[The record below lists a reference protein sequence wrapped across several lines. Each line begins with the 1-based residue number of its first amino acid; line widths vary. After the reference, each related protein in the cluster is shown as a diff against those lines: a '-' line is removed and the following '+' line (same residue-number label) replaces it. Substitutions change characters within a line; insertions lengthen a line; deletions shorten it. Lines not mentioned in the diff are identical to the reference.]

1 VESPDGLWWL
11 KVNAADT
18 RYEPRLLDVL
28 GHSGSALLPAVVTH
42 PEQPWAL
49 IADAGTSARELLADA
64 EPEQRI
70 RLWIDVLPAYAEL
83 QQSVPIADLRAAKV
97 PDLSAAALPATFDT
111 LIDNPEWF
119 SAAVAPELDPAQW
132 DRILASRSRLAEAA
146 DRLSGGISPTLQHD
160 DLHDGNVFR
169 RGSANLIIDWGDA
182 VVAHPFGTL
191 LVTLD
196 VLAYQ
201 LDCGRADP
209 RIVRVQEAYL
219 EVWRT
224 GGVSRP
230 DLAEELDLAVRTAC
244 LGRAAG
250 WRRAL
255 GTPTAGLE
263 LGDADAVAR
272 WLGRLADALA
282 DAVSLR

>member
-1 VESPDGLWWL
+1 
-11 KVNAADT
+11 
-18 RYEPRLLDVL
+18 VL
-28 GHSGSALLPAVVTH
+28 ARSGSALLPAVLTH

-64 EPEQRI
+64 EPEERI
-70 RLWIDVLPAYAEL
+70 RFWIEVLPAYAEL
-83 QQSVPIADLRAAKV
+83 QRTVPVAELRAAGV
-97 PDLSAAALPATFDT
+97 PDLSAVALTATFDT
-111 LIDNPEWF
+111 LVGDAEWF
-119 SAAVAPELDPAQW
+119 TSTVAPELDPEQW
-132 DRILASRSRLAEAA
+132 DGILASRSRLAAAA
-146 DRLSGGISPTLQHD
+146 DRLGGGLTPTLQHD

-169 RGSANLIIDWGDA
+169 RESVNLIIDWGDA
-182 VVAHPFGTL
+182 VLAHPFGTL

-201 LDCGRADP
+201 LDCARTDP
-209 RIVRVQEAYL
+209 RVVRVQEAYL

-224 GGVSRP
+224 SGDSRAN
-230 DLAEELDLAVRTAC
+230 LAEELDLAVRTAG

-263 LGDADAVAR
+263 LGDADAVAH
-272 WLGRLADALA
+272 WLGRLAAALA
-282 DAVSLR
+282 DAPSLR

>member
-1 VESPDGLWWL
+1 
-11 KVNAADT
+11 
-18 RYEPRLLDVL
+18 
-28 GHSGSALLPAVVTH
+28 
-42 PEQPWAL
+42 
-49 IADAGTSARELLADA
+49 LLADA

-70 RLWIDVLPAYAEL
+70 RFWIDVLPAYAEL
-83 QQSVPIADLRAAKV
+83 QRTVPVADLRRAQV
-97 PDLSAAALPATFDT
+97 PDLSPAALLAAFDA
-111 LIDNPEWF
+111 LVEEPEWF
-119 SAAVAPELDPAQW
+119 TEAAAPGLDPEQW
-132 DRILASRSRLAEAA
+132 DRILAARWRLEDAA
-146 DRLSGGISPTLQHD
+146 DRLAGGTPPTLQHD

-182 VVAHPFGTL
+182 VLAHPFGTL

-196 VLAYQ
+196 VLASQ
-201 LDCGRADP
+201 LDCARTDP
-209 RIVRVQEAYL
+209 LIVRVQEAYL

-224 GGVSRP
+224 RGDSRA
-230 DLAEELDLAVRTAC
+230 DLSAELDLAVRTAG

-263 LGDADAVAR
+263 LGDADAVAH

-282 DAVSLR
+282 GAVSLR